1 MNEKNEWLGTEI
13 RLSRTAI
20 AASQAQLAAATGLS
34 EQSIKRLERL
44 GANPRYK
51 TIEKIKEV
59 FKLLGVQLERQETGI
74 NIHLTKEVRDG
85 IKNGTISQLT
95 AAKVSELEAVIKDR
109 ESKGEEWGDG
119 ETAE

>member
-1 MNEKNEWLGTEI
+1 MNDKNEWLGVEI

-51 TIEKIKEV
+51 TIEKIKQV

-74 NIHLTKEVRDG
+74 NIHLTKEVRDA

-95 AAKVSELEAVIKDR
+95 EAKVIELAESIKDQDR
-109 ESKGEEWGDG
+109 VGNN
-119 ETAE
+119 

>member
-1 MNEKNEWLGTEI
+1 MNDKNEWLGTEI
-13 RLSRTAI
+13 KLSRTAI

-74 NIHLTKEVRDG
+74 NIHLTKEVRDA

-95 AAKVSELEAVIKDR
+95 SGKVIELESAIKDQ
-109 ESKGEEWGDG
+109 ESKGEDRSDG